1 MSPAQKNVKTAAKAE
16 AKPEA
21 AKAEGG
27 APHTATGRVVSNKMQ
42 KTIVVSVDRQFI
54 HPMYGKRLK
63 RSTKLHAHDEK
74 GECKVGDL
82 VTIQECR
89 RLSATKHWTLVK
101 VVEKSRAVTV
111 EANV

>member
-1 MSPAQKNVKTAAKAE
+1 MSQAKKMKSDSNAKTA
-16 AKPEA
+16 
-21 AKAEGG
+21 GDTG
-27 APHTATGRVVSNKMQ
+27 VHMHTATGKVVSNKMT
-42 KTIVVSVDRQFI
+42 KTIVVSVDRQWI

-74 GECKVGDL
+74 GECAIGDL
-82 VTIQECR
+82 VEIRECR

-101 VVEKSRAVTV
+101 IVRKAPVAVA

>member
-1 MSPAQKNVKTAAKAE
+1 MTETQKNDTTAAASE
-16 AKPEA
+16 HM
-21 AKAEGG
+21 
-27 APHTATGRVVSNKMQ
+27 HTATGRVVSNKMA

-54 HPMYGKRLK
+54 HPKYGKRLK

-74 GECKVGDL
+74 GECGIGDL
-82 VTIQECR
+82 VQIRECR

-101 VVEKSRAVTV
+101 VLQKAPAMTA